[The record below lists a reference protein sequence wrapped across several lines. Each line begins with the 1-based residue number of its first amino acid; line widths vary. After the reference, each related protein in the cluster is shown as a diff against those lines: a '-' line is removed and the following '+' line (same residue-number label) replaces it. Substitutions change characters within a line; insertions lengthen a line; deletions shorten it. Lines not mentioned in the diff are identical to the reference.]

1 MPTTSAQSPWEGVVG
16 QRGFSICRACSK
28 STQEIEELVG
38 RQAGLTNDPSESS
51 YRNVFSL
58 RDDDQARRVASDDHR
73 SVAPFAAAGRI
84 VEPGLSKCGGDLSC

>member
-1 MPTTSAQSPWEGVVG
+1 MKNYE
-16 QRGFSICRACSK
+16 

-51 YRNVFSL
+51 DRKVFSL
-58 RDDDQARRVASDDHR
+58 RDDDQARWIASNDHR
-73 SVAPFAAAGRI
+73 SVAPFATAGRI